1 MNALD
6 TLLAHPS
13 VAAVSWALLHF
24 VWQGALVASLLAIV
38 LRGLPQRAT
47 NTRYIAACAALLLMA
62 VLPLTTMIRFSLAT
76 PRIEYTAI
84 TVAVPN
90 VGLPMMK
97 ERELASAAAQTE
109 TPAIWHGAFNWSQR
123 VTPLLPWLSLL
134 WLIGVMFF
142 SLRFAG
148 GWLYTRR
155 LRRRGVRLLDD
166 AWQETMQRLRQQ
178 LLVARPAQLLESA
191 LVTVPTAIGWLRPVI
206 LLPLGVLTN
215 LTLQQLE
222 AILAHELAHIR
233 RHDYL
238 VNMLQAVIETLL
250 FYHPA
255 VWWVSRQIRQ
265 EREQCCDDLAVAAC
279 GDAMGYARALFA
291 LEEFRAATPSLATAA
306 NGGSLS
312 QRIERLVGVATPSHP
327 RLPGW
332 LVGIF
337 LLSLSVVVG
346 AQMLSAESLPTRPK
360 SESRMVVRA
369 SRSALESREVGNVP
383 LARRQ
388 RRKDAALAH
397 GMPSDHSGATSG
409 AEHNEKAVAQD
420 QNVRDKGEPNKDQL
434 RETVIIALGQLNN
447 EQARAKLREIT
458 RNEQRFYLRERA
470 MDELARRSDAN
481 MLSQLYSEQTD
492 DRLKERVIIALG
504 QLNDA
509 QARAQL
515 REITRNDDTFYL
527 RERALIE
534 LSRGFGAGALSR
546 LYDEQT
552 ETLFKE
558 RILNL
563 LSETGGKTSLEKLFA
578 VAQGDSSPILR
589 QTAIRLLGR
598 SKDPAVVKL
607 LEQLI

>member
-13 VAAVSWALLHF
+13 VAALGLALLHF
-24 VWQGALVASLLAIV
+24 VWQGALVALLLAIV
-38 LRGLPQRAT
+38 LRVLRQHAT
-47 NTRYIAACAALLLMA
+47 NARYIAGCVALLLMA
-62 VLPLTTMIRFSLAT
+62 ALPLTTMIRFSLAA
-76 PRIEYTAI
+76 PRAEYTAI
-84 TVAVPN
+84 TGAVPN

-109 TPAIWHGAFNWSQR
+109 TRAIWYGAVNWSQR

-134 WLIGVMFF
+134 WLIGVTFF

-166 AWQETMQRLRQQ
+166 AWQETMRRLRQQ

-191 LVTVPTAIGWLRPVI
+191 LVTVPTVIGWLRPVI

-215 LTLQQLE
+215 LTLSQLE

-255 VWWVSRQIRQ
+255 VWWISRQIRQ

-291 LEEFRAATPSLATAA
+291 LEEFRAATPSSAMAA

-312 QRIERLVGVATPSHP
+312 QRIERLVGVAPPSHP
-327 RLPGW
+327 HLAGW
-332 LVGIF
+332 LVGLF
-337 LLSLSVVVG
+337 LLSVAVG

-360 SESRMVVRA
+360 TESRMAVRA
-369 SRSALESREVGNVP
+369 SRSASELREVWNVP

-388 RRKDAALAH
+388 RRKDVALAH
-397 GMPSDHSGATSG
+397 ALPSKYSGATSSE
-409 AEHNEKAVAQD
+409 EHNGKAVAQD

-434 RETVIIALGQLNN
+434 KETVIIALGQLNN

-470 MDELARRSDAN
+470 MDELARRSDAD
-481 MLSQLYSEQTD
+481 MLSQLYSDQTE

-509 QARAQL
+509 QAMAQL
-515 REITRNDDTFYL
+515 REITRNDKTFYL

-552 ETLFKE
+552 EALFKE

-563 LSETGGKTSLEKLFA
+563 LSQMGGKTSLEKLFA
-578 VAQGDSSPILR
+578 VAQGDSSPLLR